1 MSSES
6 ELHQITLFTS
16 DINGGHPLDIHFKTG
31 GPAVP
36 VHSAKPPL
44 LVATI
49 LPSCRFGM
57 RSPAKSNVE
66 NGAAFV
72 VDMAKVKVPMAGL
85 TSCKTSCIKLS
96 LKNLHKHCVD
106 CAIFTQYSI
115 QGWVVGRSP
124 KFHEILS
131 ESLRFAPG
139 AGVDG

>member
-16 DINGGHPLDIHFKTG
+16 DIKGGHPLDIHFKTG

-49 LPSCRFGM
+49 LPSCRFGV

-96 LKNLHKHCVD
+96 QQAD
-106 CAIFTQYSI
+106 SFSMSFSDSFPFS
-115 QGWVVGRSP
+115 VV
-124 KFHEILS
+124 
-131 ESLRFAPG
+131 FAE
-139 AGVDG
+139 ATASSF